1 MLINSWFA
9 LLGDN
14 DILVEVDFESNET
27 ALLFI
32 IGCCSI
38 NK

>member
-9 LLGDN
+9 LLG